1 MHSNTIY
8 LFSQFQFTHFSPG
21 TDPQMMYSQP
31 SARPEVTSV
40 QSHNAPQNNIPSQNV
55 SQNNYSVPQPGQ
67 QQFYQQVPQQQP
79 LL

>member
-55 SQNNYSVPQPGQ
+55 SQNNCSVQQPGQ
-67 QQFYQQVPQQQP
+67 PFYQQVPQQQP